1 MTPETKTIKICFVA
15 PKAYPLFNHEV
26 KAVFGGAEMDLYLI
40 ATELAKDRNFAV
52 SFITADYGQ
61 DRIETIAGVKII
73 RSLDFK
79 KNRLNGTIRVW
90 QAMHTADAQIYFQEA
105 ASWGTLLVVMYC
117 RSHNRRFVY
126 RTANQREC
134 DGTYLKKNFLAGKA
148 FLWSLQHA
156 SQVLV
161 QNETDK
167 EAIRQ
172 TLGVS
177 ATVIPSGQNLPLQ
190 RSVTRDTILWVG
202 RSARIKRP
210 ELFIELAEITPSEH
224 FTMIC
229 RRATGDQKYEE
240 LVDRAKKVKNL
251 QFLKRVEFDEMED
264 NFQRAK
270 LFVCTSKG
278 EGFPNTYV
286 EACKHATP
294 ILSLSVN
301 PDNFLNR
308 FNCGICAGDD
318 WERFLSQLGVLLD
331 PRKRDQYGKNARQYA
346 EQNHNIEKVVQ
357 KYKDI
362 FSRLVPS
369 G

>member
-1 MTPETKTIKICFVA
+1 MIPESRIIKICFVA

-40 ATELAKDRNFAV
+40 ATELAKDKNFEIAFV
-52 SFITADYGQ
+52 TADYRQ
-61 DRIETIAGVKII
+61 PHIEIIAGVKII
-73 RSLDFK
+73 KSLDFDK
-79 KNRLNGTIRVW
+79 SRLSGAIKVW
-90 QAMHTADAQIYFQEA
+90 QAMQTADAQIYFQEA
-105 ASWGTLLVVMYC
+105 ASWGTLLVAMFC
-117 RSHNRRFVY
+117 KSHNRRFVY

-148 FLWSLQHA
+148 FLWSLRNA
-156 SQVLV
+156 SQVVV

-167 EAIRQ
+167 ETIRQ

-177 ATVIPSGQNLPLQ
+177 ARVMPSGHHLPML
-190 RSVTRDTILWVG
+190 RCAKRDTVLWVG
-202 RSARIKRP
+202 RSAPVKRP
-210 ELFIELAEITPSEH
+210 ELFIELAERTPNEH

-240 LVDRAKKVKNL
+240 LADRAKKVKNL
-251 QFLKRVEFDEMED
+251 QFLKRVQFDEMED

-331 PRKRDQYGKNARQYA
+331 PKKRDQYGKNARQYA

-362 FSRLVPS
+362 FSMLVLS